1 MRQRSKQQ
9 DVSKSGGQTHLLLAI
24 VKQIAVMALEM
35 VLALGHLMAG
45 GVTDGTLLL
54 QNGDVNGQRA
64 MWLDAS
70 LIWMPRLLALL

>member
-1 MRQRSKQQ
+1 
-9 DVSKSGGQTHLLLAI
+9 
-24 VKQIAVMALEM
+24 LEM
-35 VLALGHLMAG
+35 VLALGHLTVG

-70 LIWMPRLLALL
+70 LIWTPRLLALL